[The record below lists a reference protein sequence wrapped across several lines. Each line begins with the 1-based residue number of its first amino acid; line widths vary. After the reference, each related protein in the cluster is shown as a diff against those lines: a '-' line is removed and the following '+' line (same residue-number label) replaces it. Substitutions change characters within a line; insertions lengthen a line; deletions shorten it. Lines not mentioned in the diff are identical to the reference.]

1 MTSGDTLTI
10 SVTSNET
17 HAQLQIIDTG
27 KGSKTYSK
35 TPLSSVLY

>member
-10 SVTSNET
+10 SVTNNAT

-27 KGSKTYSK
+27 KGIPKHI
-35 TPLSSVLY
+35 